1 MLKSFNYY
9 KKSKKYE
16 DGLSIYIPTLNNENT
31 LEECLI
37 NAKEKGFDQI
47 IVVDGKSKDNSFE
60 IAKKYADDC
69 VQTEPGLHIQ
79 TLKAITLIKFKFLV
93 LSEADVLLSDD
104 FAKISRKEI
113 EKLNSSVCVSQLTCK
128 YKRNYLERGFSNFIK
143 SRRKK
148 PGKEIKAIGG
158 PAIIYSEIYL
168 DSFKNSYLTK
178 DTFGNFDTNLSEIIL
193 NNNQKIKM
201 MKAAA
206 EQNEEINLEVILLKF
221 IWYGKGDYFFYKRN
235 KKNWNLIRKI
245 KSIFHTYYS
254 YLFLTKTN
262 NSWLVYFYFLPVFI
276 MFAIIRN
283 ISWYFYLSKAIFLHI
298 LNYKIND

>member
-1 MLKSFNYY
+1 MLKSLNYY
-9 KKSKKYE
+9 KNSKKYQG
-16 DGLSIYIPTLNNENT
+16 GLSIYIPTLNNENT

-37 NAKEKGFDQI
+37 NAREKGFDQI

-104 FAKISRKEI
+104 FAKISIEEI
-113 EKLNSSVCVSQLTCK
+113 EELNSSVCVSQLTCK

-158 PAIIYSEIYL
+158 PAIIYSEIFL
-168 DSFKNSYLTK
+168 DALKKNNLLK
-178 DTFGNFDTNLSEIIL
+178 NTFGNFDTNLTEIIL
-193 NNNQKIKM
+193 NSNQKIKM
-201 MKAAA
+201 MKATSQ
-206 EQNEEINLEVILLKF
+206 QNEEINLEVILLKF
-221 IWYGKGDYFFYKRN
+221 IWYGKGDYFFYKKN

-262 NSWLVYFYFLPVFI
+262 NSWIEYFYYLPLFMI
-276 MFAIIRN
+276 FSLIRN
-283 ISWYFYLSKAIFLHI
+283 FSWYFYLSKSIFLNI
-298 LNYKIND
+298 FKYK